1 MNHTPTPWAIEYV
14 YGGKATMV
22 YARIYEVG
30 HKSQSV
36 GFAGIY
42 KCTTKDEAIAN
53 AQFIVRAC
61 NAHETFVKTLK
72 EIETDCLHLM
82 QAADVPNEKITK
94 PYANSMLARIQAALK
109 LARGE

>member
-42 KCTTKDEAIAN
+42 KRTTK
-53 AQFIVRAC
+53 QKMR
-61 NAHETFVKTLK
+61 
-72 EIETDCLHLM
+72 
-82 QAADVPNEKITK
+82 P
-94 PYANSMLARIQAALK
+94 
-109 LARGE
+109 